1 MAFLVPQ
8 ALWLLALLPV
18 VVALH
23 FLRARRRRR
32 DVSALFL
39 WRRAQASVAR
49 RRRFSPSWLLALQ
62 LLFVAAV
69 AVGLAGPYLKGAES
83 GALAVVID
91 ASASMAARFE
101 GGTRLG
107 AAVDAARTRLRTT
120 GPVALVRAGLA
131 PRLLAPLA
139 ADDQDRSTALA
150 SLQAGD
156 ASADLLAAVDLG
168 MSLLPGAEVLVYT
181 DRQVALGKA
190 QVVVVGATE
199 SAEPDNVG
207 ISAFDVGVGEA
218 FVALVASGRRP
229 AEATVGLFGG
239 GVELARSTLLV
250 PGGGTAAVTF
260 PLLADV
266 AEGEGVLE
274 ARILAPAGDALPLD
288 DVAFAGR
295 RALTVVTDDLYA
307 PLLRALNAVPG
318 VAVYGAVDAASRPA
332 DLHVLTRH
340 LPDEA
345 AIAALPPGNYLL
357 FQPAAQAPAYHVVRD
372 FDRAADVMRFV
383 DLRDALIGLDP
394 LRPSWESASDTP
406 MLPEAEA
413 AGDQGGSE
421 TSSASAPWRVLARAD
436 DLTPLLRTRRTDAG
450 AVLQFAFHP
459 SQSDLVLRP
468 AFPALLANWVGSLD
482 VTPRV
487 RLGEAL
493 PGGEVVLE
501 PGVYPLGARVE
512 AGAEAGS
519 RTASSSPPASGGA
532 VALASLLAPD
542 ESRLGAAAAF
552 SDAADAASE
561 QGAVGAVEGASG
573 ALDEES
579 GVGTSP
585 TPLLTGLIAV
595 ALAALAAEWWLYAG
609 SRNVGA
615 RAGSRRR
622 LVGWRA

>member
-62 LLFVAAV
+62 LLFVAAA

-83 GALAVVID
+83 GALVVVID

-101 GGTRLG
+101 GGARLD
-107 AAVDAARTRLRTT
+107 AAVDAARGRLRTS

-139 ADDQDRSTALA
+139 ADEGERAAALA
-150 SLQAGD
+150 SLRAGD

-168 MSLLPGAEVLVYT
+168 TSLLPGAEVLVYT
-181 DRQVALGKA
+181 DRQVALGTA
-190 QVVVVGATE
+190 QVVVVAAAE
-199 SAEPDNVG
+199 SADPDNVG

-260 PLLADV
+260 PLLTDV

-274 ARILAPAGDALPLD
+274 ARILAPVGDALPLD

-318 VAVYGAVDAASRPA
+318 VAVYGAVDAVGRPA

-357 FQPAAQAPAYHVVRD
+357 LQPPAQVPVYHVVRD

-383 DLRDALIGLDP
+383 DLHDALVGLDP
-394 LRPSWESASDTP
+394 QRPSWEAAPDRP
-406 MLPEAEA
+406 IPPEATDGHGA
-413 AGDQGGSE
+413 SE
-421 TSSASAPWRVLARAD
+421 TGSASAPWGVLARAD
-436 DLTPLLRTRRTDAG
+436 DLTSLLRTRRTEAG

-501 PGVYPLGARVE
+501 PGVYPLGA
-512 AGAEAGS
+512 GAESGS
-519 RTASSSPPASGGA
+519 PTASVSPSTRGAA

-542 ESRLGAAAAF
+542 ESRLGGAAAF
-552 SDAADAASE
+552 GATDAAAVE
-561 QGAVGAVEGASG
+561 QGAAGAVEGASG
-573 ALDEES
+573 ALDEER
-579 GVGTSP
+579 GVGTAP
-585 TPLLTGLIAV
+585 TPLVIGLIAV
-595 ALAALAAEWWLYAG
+595 ALAALLAEWWLYAG

-615 RAGSRRR
+615 RAGTRRR

>member
-62 LLFVAAV
+62 LLFVSAA

-83 GALAVVID
+83 GALVVVID

-107 AAVDAARTRLRTT
+107 AAVDAARARLRTS

-139 ADDQDRSTALA
+139 ADDLDRATALA
-150 SLQAGD
+150 ALRAGD

-168 MSLLPGAEVLVYT
+168 TSLLPGAEVLVYT

-218 FVALVASGRRP
+218 FIALVASGRRP

-266 AEGEGVLE
+266 SEGEGVLE

-318 VAVYGAVDAASRPA
+318 VAVYGAVDAVSRPA

-357 FQPAAQAPAYHVVRD
+357 LQPPAQAPAYHVVRD

-383 DLRDALIGLDP
+383 DLHDALVGLDP
-394 LRPSWESASDTP
+394 QRPSWEAASDTP
-406 MLPEAEA
+406 IPPEATD
-413 AGDQGGSE
+413 GRGGSE
-421 TSSASAPWRVLARAD
+421 TGSASAPWRVLARAD
-436 DLTPLLRTRRTDAG
+436 DLTPLLRARRTEAG

-501 PGVYPLGARVE
+501 PGVYPLGA
-512 AGAEAGS
+512 GAEPGS
-519 RTASSSPPASGGA
+519 PTASVSPSTRGAA

-542 ESRLGAAAAF
+542 ESRLGAASAF
-552 SDAADAASE
+552 GAAADAVE

-573 ALDEES
+573 AQDEET
-579 GVGTSP
+579 GVATSP
-585 TPLLTGLIAV
+585 TPLVIGLIAA
-595 ALAALAAEWWLYAG
+595 ALAALLAEWWLYAG

-622 LVGWRA
+622 LVGWRP

>member
-32 DVSALFL
+32 DVAALFL

-49 RRRFSPSWLLALQ
+49 RRRFSPSWLLVLQ
-62 LLFVAAV
+62 LLFVAAA
-69 AVGLAGPYLKGAES
+69 AVGLARPYAKGAES
-83 GALAVVID
+83 GALVVVID

-101 GGTRLG
+101 GGTRLA
-107 AAVDAARTRLRTT
+107 AAVEAARARLRTT

-139 ADDQDRSTALA
+139 ADERERAAALG
-150 SLQAGD
+150 SLRAGD

-168 MSLLPGAEVLVYT
+168 TSLLPGAEVVVYT
-181 DRQVALGKA
+181 DRQATLGRA
-190 QVVVVGATE
+190 QVVLVGATG
-199 SAEPDNVG
+199 SSEPDNVG
-207 ISAFDVGVGEA
+207 IAAFDVGVGEA

-229 AEATVGLFGG
+229 AEATVGLFAD
-239 GVELARSTLLV
+239 GVELARSSLLV

-266 AEGEGVLE
+266 AEGSGVLE
-274 ARILAPAGDALPLD
+274 ARILAPADDVLPLD

-318 VAVYGAVDAASRPA
+318 VAVYGAVDAVGRPA

-340 LPDEA
+340 LADEA

-357 FQPAAQAPAYHVVRD
+357 FQPAAQTPVYHVVRD
-372 FDRAADVMRFV
+372 FDRAAEVMRFV
-383 DLRDALIGLDP
+383 DLHDVLVGLDP
-394 LRPSWESASDTP
+394 LRARWEDASAAP
-406 MLPEAEA
+406 PETGGA
-413 AGDQGGSE
+413 QGVSE
-421 TSSASAPWRVLARAD
+421 PGAPSAPWRVLARTD
-436 DLTPLLRTRRTDAG
+436 DLTALLRTRRTDAG

-493 PGGEVVLE
+493 PGGAVVLE
-501 PGVYPLGARVE
+501 PGVYPLDVGSELGSE
-512 AGAEAGS
+512 A
-519 RTASSSPPASGGA
+519 ASSSASARGA
-532 VALASLLAPD
+532 VALASLLAPN
-542 ESRLGAAAAF
+542 ESRLGAEAA
-552 SDAADAASE
+552 SGEAADTGLG
-561 QGAVGAVEGASG
+561 QGAVGAAEGPAG
-573 ALDEES
+573 ALDDQAAGRS
-579 GVGTSP
+579 SP
-585 TPLLTGLIAV
+585 TPLVIGLIAA
-595 ALAALAAEWWLYAG
+595 ALAALLVEWWLYAG
-609 SRNVGA
+609 SRNVRSREGT
-615 RAGSRRR
+615 RRR